1 MDEPSSP
8 KPGGAAGAIPTIDAP
23 LRIGAEPAE
32 PRGRQGGRG
41 LLSSLQYRDF
51 RYLWT
56 GTVFMSAGQWI
67 QQVTLGW
74 LAYDLT
80 GSPIALGAIN
90 GLRALPFLVVGPTA
104 GVFADRMDRRKL
116 LIAIQAVLVVTA
128 TCMGA
133 LVASGLV
140 EVWHLFLFAF
150 ITASFWAVNQPL
162 RQTLVPS
169 VVPRDALMNA
179 IALNSLA
186 FNITKVLGPT
196 AGGFL
201 IAAFGPGGNFFVQ
214 GLAYVCVMAAI
225 YGMQVAPHD
234 AAAARQSSVWA
245 NLREGLSYVKSS
257 SVVLALMISAL
268 VPSIFAQPYQTLM
281 PVFQKDVLGQG
292 PEALGL
298 MLAAPGVGAVIAAL
312 LLASLGGFRRKGIL
326 LLFSLFAL
334 GISLILFS
342 QMTTLPLAL
351 LTLVG
356 VGGCQVFYAATT
368 NTMLQIIVP
377 DELRGRV
384 ISIYMLDQGLS
395 PAGALM
401 AGISTHFVG
410 APTTVVAMGC
420 FVIALAAVVAWRMPM
435 LRQVET

>member
-1 MDEPSSP
+1 
-8 KPGGAAGAIPTIDAP
+8 
-23 LRIGAEPAE
+23 
-32 PRGRQGGRG
+32 
-41 LLSSLQYRDF
+41 
-51 RYLWT
+51 
-56 GTVFMSAGQWI
+56 MSAGQWI

-128 TCMGA
+128 ICMGA
-133 LVASGLV
+133 LVASGFV
-140 EVWHLFLFAF
+140 EVWHLFVFAL

-162 RQTLVPS
+162 RQTLVPN

-214 GLAYVCVMAAI
+214 GVAYVCVMAAI

-234 AAAARQSSVWA
+234 AAAARQSSVMA

-257 SVVLALMISAL
+257 SVVVGLMISAL

-281 PVFQKDVLGQG
+281 PVFQKDVLHEG
-292 PEALGL
+292 PGALGL
-298 MLAAPGVGAVIAAL
+298 MLAAPGVGAVMAAL

-326 LLFSLFAL
+326 LLFALLML

-342 QMTTLPLAL
+342 RTTVLPLAL

-401 AGISTHFVG
+401 AGVSTHFVG
-410 APTTVVAMGC
+410 APTTIAVMGALI
-420 FVIALAAVVAWRMPM
+420 IALAGVVAWRMPM